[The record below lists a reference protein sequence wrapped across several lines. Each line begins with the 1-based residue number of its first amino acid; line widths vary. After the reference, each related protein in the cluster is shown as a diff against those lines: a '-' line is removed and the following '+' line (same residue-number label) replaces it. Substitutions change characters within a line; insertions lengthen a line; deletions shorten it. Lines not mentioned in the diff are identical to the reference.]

1 MVNIKINNI
10 ITFINDDR
18 KKSIFFFKDQ
28 SLLFIEAGN
37 TNMIVITILFN
48 CQTTLFLCFDNFL
61 SFFFSSNYQKR
72 CTSLLSTSLLYWIHQ
87 LFIIAYL
94 FDTYFFIILSF
105 FFSSFNGRIVH
116 WIIVSYTIK
125 ACQQN
130 CFVNRL
136 NTYLFYRNIFFFYK
150 FFTVTITC

>member
-1 MVNIKINNI
+1 MMVNIKINNI

-48 CQTTLFLCFDNFL
+48 CQTTLFLFFDNFL
-61 SFFFSSNYQKR
+61 LFFFSSNYQKR

-94 FDTYFFIILSF
+94 FDAYSNYNIDKIKLWASGCTSLIYTIYFILSKKELKILYYVCFFI
-105 FFSSFNGRIVH
+105 
-116 WIIVSYTIK
+116 
-125 ACQQN
+125 
-130 CFVNRL
+130 
-136 NTYLFYRNIFFFYK
+136 
-150 FFTVTITC
+150 